1 MMNPKII
8 QATGSHNLICSLIL
22 RSYFIL
28 NLWIIMVRCKI
39 FSNVCIWRFRGLT
52 GVLSF
57 CIFISTLVMATKEW
71 RSQKLEIVPHYK
83 VFGCHSAADSSGN
96 PLVRSRKGTMPMIE
110 VVEGGED

>member
-1 MMNPKII
+1 
-8 QATGSHNLICSLIL
+8 
-22 RSYFIL
+22 
-28 NLWIIMVRCKI
+28 
-39 FSNVCIWRFRGLT
+39 
-52 GVLSF
+52 
-57 CIFISTLVMATKEW
+57 MATKEW